1 MRISVPQR
9 YDDIT
14 LGDFVRY
21 HSLKTDVD
29 RVMLITGASKK
40 TVESWQASTIETIVN
55 EYANALENGT
65 PRLDYVIKGDVEL
78 AFVPDIDALSLR
90 EHIDLDT
97 YAQAIWRDKEH
108 LDYTHLP
115 NLMAILYRP
124 VKSRFGKWYELE
136 QYDVDRVKYY
146 LEQVK
151 SLTMAQV
158 HGVMVFFSTILS
170 ELVKSSV
177 VYLEAEMMTMRHQLE
192 AMT

>member
-1 MRISVPQR
+1 MKISVPQR

-21 HSLKTDVD
+21 HSLKNDVD

-55 EYANALENGT
+55 EYATALENGT
-65 PRLDYVIKGDVEL
+65 PRLEYVIKGDVEL

-146 LEQVK
+146 LEPVK

-177 VYLEAEMMTMRHQLE
+177 HYLEDEMMTMRHQLE